1 MASGHGAPLMEASYS
16 YFEILRVLFAV
27 CFGALSVIPTCLL
40 TVSLVSEDFSPALWE
55 VMMLLASLC
64 SGWLTIT
71 PSNPGLRAAR
81 GWGLRSTSA
90 IRAEIYL
97 ILLI

>member
-40 TVSLVSEDFSPALWE
+40 TVSLVSEDRVLP
-55 VMMLLASLC
+55 C
-64 SGWLTIT
+64 G
-71 PSNPGLRAAR
+71 R
-81 GWGLRSTSA
+81 
-90 IRAEIYL
+90 
-97 ILLI
+97 